1 MDRRYDAAMW
11 IVGSLAGLALI
22 ILVLADG
29 FETILQPR
37 RVTHRYRFSRFYY
50 RNLWALWRAAALLLP
65 GGKRRQAFLSVFGPL
80 SLLGLFVSWLI
91 GLIVGFA
98 LLHYSLATP
107 VQAPDGQ
114 VNFGTYLY
122 LSGTTLFTL
131 GYGDVTPRAAI
142 GRALSVAESGLG
154 FGFLAAILSY
164 LPALFQ
170 SYSRREVTISLMDA
184 RAGSPPSAAQLLERC
199 ARSGNVAAVDRFLAE
214 WERWAAELL
223 ESHLSFPVLS
233 YYRSQHDNQS
243 WLAALTTILDI
254 CAVLIA
260 EVERDSYQA
269 QLTFAMARHAAVD
282 VGLVLKTP
290 PMHLAQERLP
300 EAERQRLHEVLRQA
314 GVQLRSGAEG
324 DAKLA
329 ELRHMYE
336 PYVAA
341 LAERFLLALPTII
354 PEQVSPDNWQRSAG
368 MRPTPGIGS
377 LPSTGVDDG
386 HFH

>member
-1 MDRRYDAAMW
+1 MDCRYDAAMW
-11 IVGSLAGLALI
+11 IVGILAGLALI

-37 RVTHRYRFSRFYY
+37 RVTHRYRFARFYY

-154 FGFLAAILSY
+154 FGVLAAILSY

-314 GVQLRSGAEG
+314 GVQLRTGAEG
-324 DAKLA
+324 DAKLG

-336 PYVAA
+336 PNGAP
-341 LAERFLLALPTII
+341 LTERFP
-354 PEQVSPDNWQRSAG
+354 
-368 MRPTPGIGS
+368 
-377 LPSTGVDDG
+377 
-386 HFH
+386 